1 MNCLNEEMLRQT
13 PLFQAL
19 DEQQLNGVLKKCH
32 IHSLPAKNILFE
44 KGSAASHFYLVK
56 SGQVKLFC

>member
-1 MNCLNEEMLRQT
+1 MSNLDHDILHQI

-19 DEQQLNGVLKKCH
+19 DEQQLDGVLKSCH

-44 KGSAASHFYLVK
+44 KG
-56 SGQVKLFC
+56 